1 MIEYEIYFEKVPNDN
16 AAEDKSGYKAG
27 YEQASKDVW
36 EMACDIY
43 SMGGEELVKAF
54 YDCCGCIPF
63 NESVEKVIYNYNE
76 YKAKKAEE
84 AEDAKLHVG
93 DEVID
98 GSGNA
103 CVITNIDTSIHVIYN
118 KNHKTHKWGKN
129 TKFKKTGNHFDM
141 IEL

>member
-1 MIEYEIYFEKVPNDN
+1 MIEYEIHFEKVPNDN
-16 AAEDKSGYKAG
+16 ATEDKSGYEAG
-27 YEQASKDVW
+27 YEQASNDVW
-36 EMACDIY
+36 AMACDIY
-43 SMGGEELVKAF
+43 GMGEDELCSAF
-54 YDCCGCIPF
+54 YDCCGLFPF
-63 NESVEKVIYNYNE
+63 GESVEKVITRYNE
-76 YKAKKAEE
+76 YKARKAKE

-98 GSGNA
+98 GSGNV

>member
-1 MIEYEIYFEKVPNDN
+1 MIEYEIHFEKVPNDN
-16 AAEDKSGYKAG
+16 TAEYKSGYEAG
-27 YEQASKDVW
+27 YEQASNDVW
-36 EMACDIY
+36 AVACDIY
-43 SMGGEELVKAF
+43 GMSGENLAQAF

-63 NESVEKVIYNYNE
+63 NESVEKVIACYNE
-76 YKAKKAEE
+76 YKAKKAAE
-84 AEDAKLHVG
+84 AEKVKLHVG

-103 CVITNIDTSIHVIYN
+103 CIITNIDTSIHVIYI

-129 TKFKKTGNHFDM
+129 TKFRKTGNHFDM